1 MQNLLSILLELPT
14 NIHIAI
20 ANDLMNCKSD
30 NNNSNSNKEKDH
42 LNNCIQ
48 QYGGGEYIIH
58 I

>member
-1 MQNLLSILLELPT
+1 MVSILLELPT

-20 ANDLMNCKSD
+20 ANDLMNNKNDNDDS
-30 NNNSNSNKEKDH
+30 NNNKEKEKDH

>member
-1 MQNLLSILLELPT
+1 MLSILLELPT

-20 ANDLMNCKSD
+20 ANDLMNNKNDNDDS
-30 NNNSNSNKEKDH
+30 NNNKEKEKDH